1 MAGDVYVFVLYVRLV
16 CGLDHVNASSA
27 DSVVRVRSGKEQA
40 QKDGFS
46 FVVRI
51 LTNLSISVSTHIRVM
66 YF

>member
-1 MAGDVYVFVLYVRLV
+1 LYVRLV
-16 CGLDHVNASSA
+16 CGLDHVNASSI

-51 LTNLSISVSTHIRVM
+51 LTNHSIST
-66 YF
+66 